1 MEDEDG
7 YYITFTGN
15 QMMIS
20 DNGETETHIVTT
32 SDGIQTN
39 SSGANYYCL
48 YYNND
53 VLKTQMTVILT
64 MMKIT
69 GASANGVD
77 DGEYLNVMMGND
89 SSKYRVFEKV
99 HD

>member
-39 SSGANYYCL
+39 
-48 YYNND
+48 
-53 VLKTQMTVILT
+53 
-64 MMKIT
+64 
-69 GASANGVD
+69 
-77 DGEYLNVMMGND
+77 
-89 SSKYRVFEKV
+89 
-99 HD
+99 